1 LRTNIYVDGFNL
13 YYGALKNTP
22 FKWLDIHRLCIT
34 LRPGIQINQIRY
46 FSARVKSVPY
56 DPDKPVRQDIYFRAL
71 RTIPSVTIH
80 LGHFVGWPTLAPQYP
95 FAYIDSNKPPRKPP
109 QNVQIYKTSEKGSD
123 VNLATY
129 LLHDC
134 FSNDPAETF
143 DEAIVISNDADLAFP
158 ISLVAGKYA
167 KLVCVVNPHPKDK
180 LNRDL
185 LNAATTCLRTINP
198 GVLARCQFP
207 PTLTDGIGPFTK
219 PNTW

>member
-1 LRTNIYVDGFNL
+1 LSANIYVDGFNL

-22 FKWLDIHRLCIT
+22 FKWLDICRLCMI
-34 LRPGIQINQIRY
+34 LRPAIQINKIRY
-46 FSARVKSVPY
+46 FTARVKSVPH
-56 DPDKPVRQDIYFRAL
+56 DPGKPIRQDIYFRAL
-71 RTIPSVTIH
+71 RTIPSLTIH
-80 LGHFVGWPTLAPQYP
+80 EGHFVGWPILAPQYP
-95 FAYIDSNKPPRKPP
+95 FAYIDTNKPPGKPP

-134 FSNDPAETF
+134 FSNDF
-143 DEAIVISNDADLAFP
+143 DEAMVISNDADLAFP
-158 ISLVAGKYA
+158 ISLVTGKYA

-180 LNRDL
+180 LSGDL
-185 LNAATTCLRTINP
+185 LKAATICLRTINR

-207 PTLTDGIGPFTK
+207 PILTDGKGPFRK